1 MARVSFEGVK
11 RVVIA
16 LGWVVL
22 FAVIGFGI
30 TFGVSPLLPDWG
42 GSTWFVARNGIYEL
56 LGFGTATLV
65 VGRLLSKHSWDAM
78 GWRRPGLGRQLF
90 RGVGLGALM
99 AGIAVGL
106 AALAGG
112 AGVSVSPEWGEL
124 PGVVLPLAFGLACAA
139 LAEELLAR
147 GYPLRQLA
155 DAVGPWGA
163 TTVLALAFGAL
174 HLGNP
179 HASVL
184 GFVNVVLAGV
194 WLSVAFFLG
203 GMGLAWGLH
212 FGWNAGLAL
221 LFDAPVSGYAFHI
234 PVVDYAPGPKA
245 WIDGG
250 AFGPE
255 GGVVATL
262 VMIAGTAALIGPRLK
277 RPAES
282 LAA

>member
-1 MARVSFEGVK
+1 MARVSFAGLK
-11 RVVIA
+11 RVGIA
-16 LGWVVL
+16 VAWLVV
-22 FAVIGFGI
+22 FAVLGFGI

-42 GSTWFVARNGIYEL
+42 GPTWFVAQSGVYEL
-56 LGFGTATLV
+56 IGFGTATLV
-65 VGRLLSKHSWDAM
+65 VGKLLSKHSWDAM
-78 GWRRPGLGRQLF
+78 GWRRPGFGRQLF

-99 AGIAVGL
+99 AACAVGL
-106 AALAGG
+106 AAVLDG
-112 AGVSVSPEWGEL
+112 AIVTVTPEWAQV
-124 PGVVLPLAFGLACAA
+124 PGVVLPLAFGLICAA

-163 TTVLALAFGAL
+163 TVVLALAFGAL

-194 WLSVAFFLG
+194 WLSVAFFVG

-221 LFDAPVSGYAFHI
+221 LFDAPVSGYPLHV
-234 PVVDYAPGPKA
+234 PVVEYAPGPRA

-262 VMIAGTAALIGPRLK
+262 IMILGTAAVIAPRFK
-277 RPAES
+277 RPAEL